1 MDDAMKLSEHN
12 ENFLFAYLQGDIG
25 EDELH
30 EWLIS
35 IDDAEEVPQAE
46 RDVLAGLRLIL
57 IEWDEGMRELDE
69 VKQEAAALLACSRG
83 EPISSPSASSTTPR
97 LEVTAA

>member
-1 MDDAMKLSEHN
+1 MKLSEHN

-83 EPISSPSASSTTPR
+83 EPISYTSDSSTTTR